1 MAFLDNFVGLALV
14 TYDSVDH
21 PLLLESLSLFPG
33 QSHLWP
39 SLLLCSM
46 LLLGPL
52 TDFPSSLLSP
62 SVEVMVPQGTILS
75 PLLPSLYASSGDSF
89 PSHSQGLSD
98 NPKSSQ
104 PPSVL
109 SAQSWHPAAFAPINL
124 MALRCLIHSCTCDSV
139 PGTVL
144 CA

>member
-1 MAFLDNFVGLALV
+1 MAFLGNLVGSALV

-21 PLLLESLSLFPG
+21 PLLLESLFPYFLDNHTLG
-33 QSHLWP
+33 P
-39 SLLLCSM
+39 SLLLCAM

-52 TDFPSSLLSP
+52 TDFSSSLLSL
-62 SVEVMVPQGTILS
+62 STEVPQGTILG

-89 PSHSQGLSD
+89 ASHPQGPSD

-109 SAQSWHPAAFAPINL
+109 SAQSWHPTAFAWINL

-144 CA
+144 SA

>member
-1 MAFLDNFVGLALV
+1 MTLWTTHFF
-14 TYDSVDH
+14 
-21 PLLLESLSLFPG
+21 LSLFPCFLDNHTFG
-33 QSHLWP
+33 P

-52 TDFPSSLLSP
+52 TDFSSLLSP
-62 SVEVMVPQGTILS
+62 SVELMVPQGTILS

-89 PSHSQGLSD
+89 TSHSQGLSD

-109 SAQSWHPAAFAPINL
+109 SAQSWHPTAFAPINL

-144 CA
+144 SA